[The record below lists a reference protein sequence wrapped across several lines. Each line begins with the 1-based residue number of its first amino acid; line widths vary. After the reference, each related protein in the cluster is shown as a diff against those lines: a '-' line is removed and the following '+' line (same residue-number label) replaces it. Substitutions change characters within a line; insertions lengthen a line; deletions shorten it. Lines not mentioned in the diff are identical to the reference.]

1 MKEIQKIIRQ
11 IKKNWV
17 VKHRVMK
24 HDNLMQNIPH
34 VANVYEFEF
43 EFMMLNETF
52 GEKVEFENLT
62 AVKIVYVEYLK

>member
-1 MKEIQKIIRQ
+1 M
-11 IKKNWV
+11 
-17 VKHRVMK
+17 MK

-52 GEKVEFENLT
+52 GEKVEFENLN